1 MSIKKIR
8 RCTDIICRCFPTSLR
23 VATAAQSKNH
33 SKPSA
38 TLVCRTT
45 VYARPN
51 ALDAPCMGYIEFV
64 IAYGQLVYPA
74 YGLGPGSILYSLLGT
89 PVTIIPTEW
98 ASYASR
104 DNTVP

>member
-1 MSIKKIR
+1 MSI
-8 RCTDIICRCFPTSLR
+8 TDIICRCFPTSLG

-38 TLVCRTT
+38 TLACRTN

-74 YGLGPGSILYSLLGT
+74 YGLGPGSILYSLLGSLLGT
-89 PVTIIPTEW
+89 PVTNIIPTEW